1 MCYIRLENCEPFRN
15 FINQP
20 AFVDTRHHTLRLGE
34 RTEEF
39 FASWFVPA
47 DWCTFIW
54 QQCRIDFLLKFAA
67 SSKWLTYTRTEC
79 QGPKTKGHYQWQSE
93 FPTFHLL
100 PCCCRRSHRIG
111 AGHLCL
117 VLPPG
122 LQAALVNQVYHVQHM
137 FQKCP
142 MLRHAKTICGTILK
156 QKSSS
161 CFWWFAH
168 GRWVFSMVFLL
179 PCSTPIQIIQQIKS
193 N

>member
-111 AGHLCL
+111 A
-117 VLPPG
+117 
-122 LQAALVNQVYHVQHM
+122 
-137 FQKCP
+137 
-142 MLRHAKTICGTILK
+142 
-156 QKSSS
+156 
-161 CFWWFAH
+161 
-168 GRWVFSMVFLL
+168 
-179 PCSTPIQIIQQIKS
+179 STPQKRLCDKES
-193 N
+193 ASPETPWRSRTCPWWSRTWNRCNLGATSA